1 VFEPANEF
9 DDSRRSHKSPQGGVT
24 SQRLTTG
31 FAVAATLAPAPVPER
46 PLPLN
51 QPASGDVKKHQSR
64 VPVITGEAYYKGM
77 MPVDGMLVGQITGN
91 NGSLGVKQKA
101 GSVFASQPELAG
113 EIKFADMVRV
123 NGHIAGTVYSKSG
136 TLIIDS
142 SATVDAHIDVA
153 VAVIGGTVHG
163 DIVAHQRIELGPCA
177 KIYGNIWTRSLAV
190 KDGAFFDGVCT
201 MIDDR
206 TSVV

>member
-1 VFEPANEF
+1 MFEPARKFE
-9 DDSRRSHKSPQGGVT
+9 DSRRSHESPQGGVT

-31 FAVAATLAPAPVPER
+31 LAVAATLAPATLPER
-46 PLPLN
+46 PPTLN
-51 QPASGDVKKHQSR
+51 QSTASDGKKHQSR

>member
-1 VFEPANEF
+1 
-9 DDSRRSHKSPQGGVT
+9 
-24 SQRLTTG
+24 
-31 FAVAATLAPAPVPER
+31 
-46 PLPLN
+46 
-51 QPASGDVKKHQSR
+51 
-64 VPVITGEAYYKGM
+64 
-77 MPVDGMLVGQITGN
+77 
-91 NGSLGVKQKA
+91 
-101 GSVFASQPELAG
+101 
-113 EIKFADMVRV
+113 
-123 NGHIAGTVYSKSG
+123 
-136 TLIIDS
+136 
-142 SATVDAHIDVA
+142 

>member
-1 VFEPANEF
+1 VFEPARKFE
-9 DDSRRSHKSPQGGVT
+9 DSRRSPESPQGGAT

-31 FAVAATLAPAPVPER
+31 FAVATALAPATLPER
-46 PLPLN
+46 PPLLN
-51 QPASGDVKKHQSR
+51 QTATDTGKKHQSR

-77 MPVDGMLVGQITGN
+77 MPVDGMLVGQMTGN

-101 GSVFASQPELAG
+101 GSVYASQPELAG
-113 EIKFADMVRV
+113 EIKFADLVRV

-142 SATVDAHIDVA
+142 SATVDAQIDVA

>member
-1 VFEPANEF
+1 
-9 DDSRRSHKSPQGGVT
+9 
-24 SQRLTTG
+24 
-31 FAVAATLAPAPVPER
+31 
-46 PLPLN
+46 
-51 QPASGDVKKHQSR
+51 
-64 VPVITGEAYYKGM
+64 VITGEAYYKGM